1 MATKLDEITRGNDGV
16 VTSEVTPEF
25 HVTFDDGDGV
35 NPGIMRI
42 EGRCPYTSPYEATQ
56 WIDACRRALV
66 DELLKR
72 GAFW

>member
-42 EGRCPYTSPYEATQ
+42 
-56 WIDACRRALV
+56 
-66 DELLKR
+66 
-72 GAFW
+72 